1 MGINGAT
8 VLPTAEGQGPGLPGE
23 KHLAPGRAYTVRTES
38 RCAQAAG
45 DMELPDVLARLG
57 PELGAPSHH
66 SPALLSH
73 KGKGCWGGK
82 WDPFCCRG
90 PVQWSLSLE
99 CAVSQAAQVTH

>member
-66 SPALLSH
+66 SPHFSATRVRVAGEASGTPSAAGALYS
-73 KGKGCWGGK
+73 GAC
-82 WDPFCCRG
+82 P
-90 PVQWSLSLE
+90 WSVPCPRQLR
-99 CAVSQAAQVTH
+99 